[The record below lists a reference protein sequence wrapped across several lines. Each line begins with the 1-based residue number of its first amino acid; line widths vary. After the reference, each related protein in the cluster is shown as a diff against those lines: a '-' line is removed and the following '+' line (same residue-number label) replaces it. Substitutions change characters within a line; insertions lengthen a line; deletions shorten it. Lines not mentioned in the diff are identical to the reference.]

1 MRRAPPC
8 LLAVAFA
15 CASFAAAA
23 VEQAPVAPGEEKVTL
38 MLGAFL
44 PSLSTRAR
52 VDAELGSGDR
62 VDLARDLGLDQNSVA
77 AWIAAEWRFAP
88 RHRVGFRYSR
98 FTLSGERSLD
108 ASVRIDDETFPAGA
122 AASSRLRLEIVPLT
136 YSYSVLKDARDELAL
151 TAGLHWSRISLRVEG
166 SASLGTQDLSSDANA
181 KANQPLPLLGLRYDH
196 HFSQRWS
203 AGGEIGVFSLKSG
216 KRAVGFEGSLWSARA
231 HAEYRFSRYFG
242 IGAALEGFRV
252 KVDLGQDQWR
262 GELENGY
269 WGPQL
274 YLTGRF

>member
-1 MRRAPPC
+1 MGNVPFRFLAAP
-8 LLAVAFA
+8 LA
-15 CASFAAAA
+15 CASLAAAA
-23 VEQAPVAPGEEKVTL
+23 AEAPIVPGGEKITL

-52 VDAELGSGDR
+52 VDGESSSGDR
-62 VDLARDLGLDQNSVA
+62 VDLARDLGLDQDRVA
-77 AWIAAEWRFAP
+77 AWVGAEWRFAP

-98 FTLSGERSLD
+98 FTLSGEQTLDTSL
-108 ASVRIDDETFPAGA
+108 RIDDEAFPAGA
-122 AASSRLRLEIVPLT
+122 SVSSRLRLEIVPLT

-151 TAGLHWSRISLRVEG
+151 SAGLHWSRISLRVEG

-181 KANQPLPLLGLRYDH
+181 EANLPLPLLGLRYDH
-196 HFSQRWS
+196 NFSPQWS
-203 AGGEIGVFSLKSG
+203 AGGEIGVFALKSG
-216 KRAVGFEGSLWSARA
+216 RRSVGFESSLWSARM
-231 HAEYRFSRYFG
+231 HVEYRFSRHFG
-242 IGAALEGFRV
+242 IGAALDAFRAR
-252 KVDLGQDQWR
+252 VDLSQDQWR

>member
-1 MRRAPPC
+1 MRRAPPS
-8 LLAVAFA
+8 LLAAAFA
-15 CASFAAAA
+15 GASLAAAA
-23 VEQAPVAPGEEKVTL
+23 AEEAPVVPGEEKVML

-62 VDLARDLGLDQNSVA
+62 VDLARDLGLDQNRVA
-77 AWIAAEWRFAP
+77 AWVGAEWRFAP
-88 RHRVGFRYSR
+88 RHRAGFRYSR
-98 FTLSGERSLD
+98 FTLSGERTLDTSL
-108 ASVRIDDETFPAGA
+108 RIDDEAFPAGA
-122 AASSRLRLEIVPLT
+122 TASSRLRLEIVPLT

-166 SASLGTQDLSSDANA
+166 SASLGTRDLSSDANA
-181 KANQPLPLLGLRYDH
+181 QANLPLPLLGLRYDH
-196 HFSQRWS
+196 NFSPQWS
-203 AGGEIGVFSLKSG
+203 AGGEIGVFALKSG
-216 KRAVGFEGSLWSARA
+216 RRSVGFESSLWSARM
-231 HAEYRFSRYFG
+231 HVEYRFSRHFG
-242 IGAALEGFRV
+242 IGAALDAFRAR
-252 KVDLGQDQWR
+252 VDLSQDQWR